1 MQNLVT
7 CQYET
12 KLAGL
17 CRHVTITWLKN
28 VKGKGVSVTID
39 DPSCQYTCKVKM
51 NPWSFWNRYG
61 VKSIEVSG
69 HKVDVFWDLSNAKYA
84 YGPEPKEGFYVA
96 VVSNEEMVLL
106 LGDKV
111 KEAYKQ
117 TRARPPTI
125 EPALMSR
132 KEHVFGNKQFFAKAQ
147 FSDSGKAYD
156 IVIECQTNTPKDPY
170 LYITVDKQLVVQ
182 VKNLEW
188 KFRGNQT
195 VFVDGIP
202 VEVFW
207 DVHNWIFNSPGNTNK
222 SNAIF
227 IFQASTE
234 PEKLLNSK
242 ASAVKWSGDLNG
254 RISVMKLAGARSL
267 RSSQDLV
274 GMRGYSLML
283 HAWKSD

>member
-1 MQNLVT
+1 
-7 CQYET
+7 
-12 KLAGL
+12 
-17 CRHVTITWLKN
+17 
-28 VKGKGVSVTID
+28 
-39 DPSCQYTCKVKM
+39 M